1 MSFFIGLDLG
11 QKQDYTAIAIIE
23 TTDQY
28 TGLDWRT
35 YERRHIPRVDVRH
48 LERIRLGTSYLA
60 VVERLRQIVNSRE
73 LAGRCTVVMDAT
85 GLGGPVL
92 DLLRAAGLGCEIV
105 PVTIT
110 GGDREIYSGG
120 MWRVP
125 KRDLINRLQLLFER
139 KELQI
144 ASRLRE
150 AETLAREL
158 LNMRVKVSSA
168 GHDSYAAGRE
178 NVHDDLVLAVALAC
192 WRAKGN
198 LSRPVFGV
206 RSLGLDY

>member
-23 TTDQY
+23 TVDQY
-28 TGLDWRT
+28 VGMDWRT
-35 YERRHIPRVDVRH
+35 YERKNLSTVSVRH
-48 LERIRLGTSYLA
+48 LERVRLGTSYLA
-60 VVERLRQIVNSRE
+60 VIERLRQIVNSRE
-73 LAGRCTVVMDAT
+73 LVGRCILVMDAT

-92 DLLRAAGLGCEIV
+92 ELLRAARLGCQII

-110 GGDREIYSGG
+110 GGDREINSGG

-125 KRDLINRLQLLFER
+125 KRDLINRLQLMLER

-150 AETLAREL
+150 AETLVREL
-158 LNMRVKVSSA
+158 INMRMKISIA
-168 GHDSYAAGRE
+168 GHDSYAARSE
-178 NVHDDLVLAVALAC
+178 SDHDDLVLAVALAC
-192 WRAKGN
+192 WRAKGC
-198 LSRPVFGV
+198 LSRPVFGT
-206 RSLGLDY
+206 RSLGL